1 MAGSFAMEQKRFVT
15 LEEMIARLPTAEQA
29 AIKKRSAELIN
40 KAVTLQQMRKAR
52 ALTQKK
58 LAKKL
63 GVGQVAISKL
73 ESRSD
78 LLLSTLRTYIE
89 AMGGTLDLIVRFPN
103 GQPVKLVTIGVEDE
117 DPIPKTA
124 PKKAKSVKRKAVRK
138 VAAKKPPRRV
148 PVRQAAE

>member
-1 MAGSFAMEQKRFVT
+1 MEQKRFVT

-40 KAVTLQQMRKAR
+40 EAVTLQQMRKAR

-103 GQPVKLVTIGVEDE
+103 GQPVKLVTLGVEDE
-117 DPIPKTA
+117 DPMPKPA
-124 PKKAKSVKRKAVRK
+124 PKKVKSVKRKAVRK

>member
-1 MAGSFAMEQKRFVT
+1 MEQKRFVT

-40 KAVTLQQMRKAR
+40 EAVTLQQMRKAR

-103 GQPVKLVTIGVEDE
+103 GQPVKLVTLGVEDE
-117 DPIPKTA
+117 DPMPKPA
-124 PKKAKSVKRKAVRK
+124 PKKVKSVKRKAVRK
-138 VAAKKPPRRV
+138 VAGKKPPRRV